1 MQQIFFPSLWN
12 SLSSILAANHPNVRA
27 ATIGPW
33 ALAPFHECDQPHQ
46 RFCHAPCWHHRTA
59 LHVWERRFVFWSCEA
74 CAAQQNET
82 DRCRA
87 HVSGPLVKRSAAE
100 RNVHPKKDPDECFE
114 RLFESHLLKARAGN
128 IYRTKDSK
136 VIVSLQSRAVKS
148 AVGCFERLFESHLL
162 KARAGNIYSRT
173 KDSKV
178 IVSLQSRAVKSAVGC
193 FERLFECHLLK
204 ARAGSIYR
212 TKDSKVIVSLQ
223 SRAVKSAVGCFLSSI
238 LHFERLHQHNIVQPN
253 RNGGK
258 PVLPKQD
265 RLHLNLP
272 AMSFVTCPRA
282 PFGIHVR
289 IHPASSHKVP
299 AGGAIPGIL
308 PVAELPCVFKV
319 C

>member
-12 SLSSILAANHPNVRA
+12 SLSSILAANHPSVRA

-33 ALAPFHECDQPHQ
+33 ALTPFHECDQPHQ

-100 RNVHPKKDPDECFE
+100 RNVHPKKDPDE
-114 RLFESHLLKARAGN
+114 S
-128 IYRTKDSK
+128 
-136 VIVSLQSRAVKS
+136 
-148 AVGCFERLFESHLL
+148 FERLFESHLL

-223 SRAVKSAVGCFLSSI
+223 SRAVKSAVGCFLSSS

>member
-1 MQQIFFPSLWN
+1 MFKNLPPSL
-12 SLSSILAANHPNVRA
+12 P
-27 ATIGPW
+27 
-33 ALAPFHECDQPHQ
+33 
-46 RFCHAPCWHHRTA
+46 
-59 LHVWERRFVFWSCEA
+59 LHSRNTSCEA

-162 KARAGNIYSRT
+162 KARAGNIY
-173 KDSKV
+173 
-178 IVSLQSRAVKSAVGC
+178 
-193 FERLFECHLLK
+193 
-204 ARAGSIYR
+204 R

-265 RLHLNLP
+265 RLLLNLL

-282 PFGIHVR
+282 RFGRHVR
-289 IHPASSHKVP
+289 HHPAKIHIGNAV
-299 AGGAIPGIL
+299 GVIPFL
-308 PVAELPCVFKV
+308 PVAELPCISKDS
-319 C
+319 